1 MKSILVIDDN
11 DDVRSIVTA
20 ICAILGLRCGKR
32 RAASR
37 HSNGAGG
44 KPDLIISDVR
54 MPGMDGH
61 HLLNAIRELQ
71 STAAIPFIFMTGSG
85 SHDDFRRGMVSG
97 ADDYLHKPFTP
108 DELIEAVLS
117 RLIRQTDL
125 QMEAYNRANKIRL
138 PVSEPAP
145 GGSALQMANALHPA

>member
-1 MKSILVIDDN
+1 MKNILVIDDN
-11 DDVRSIVTA
+11 DDVRSIVA
-20 ICAILGLRCGKR
+20 AVLRNFGFVVR
-32 RAASR
+32 EA
-37 HSNGAGG
+37 NDGGAGIQMVLEER
-44 KPDLIISDVR
+44 PDLIITDVR

-71 STAAIPFIFMTGSG
+71 ATASIPVILMTGSA

-117 RLIRQTDL
+117 RLIRQTD
-125 QMEAYNRANKIRL
+125 MEMDAYNRANKLRRAQ
-138 PVSEPAP
+138 AP
-145 GGSALQMANALHPA
+145 GSPSDRELATHRH